1 MHTPGA
7 FRALLKEAPIPQY
20 KSACE
25 NYYLILECHRNEA
38 LYPTIPP
45 ACLAKALPTNLP
57 WPFILAPSTPLGHTR
72 RPCQSQFLSPRILL
86 TTALRG
92 GCHNPPR
99 QTQAAAMFERHVCLA
114 LWSRLCPLSH
124 ATNKMPNSRQ
134 RRRDPRLVPRRRQ
147 WANGG
152 PAEAGSHAAAGGCV
166 QGLRSA
172 LCLRCPALLMS
183 CSGWTPHGA

>member
-57 WPFILAPSTPLGHTR
+57 WPFILAPAH
-72 RPCQSQFLSPRILL
+72 PRG
-86 TTALRG
+86 T
-92 GCHNPPR
+92 H
-99 QTQAAAMFERHVCLA
+99 AAPANHSSCLPG
-114 LWSRLCPLSH
+114 SS
-124 ATNKMPNSRQ
+124 SRQ
-134 RRRDPRLVPRRRQ
+134 PCKVGAIIPRDRPKLPPYV
-147 WANGG
+147 
-152 PAEAGSHAAAGGCV
+152 
-166 QGLRSA
+166 
-172 LCLRCPALLMS
+172 
-183 CSGWTPHGA
+183 

>member
-7 FRALLKEAPIPQY
+7 FRALLKEAPIPPY

-57 WPFILAPSTPLGHTR
+57 WPFILAPSTPPGHTR

-99 QTQAAAMFERHVCLA
+99 QTQAAAICLNDTCVWLYGPGSA
-114 LWSRLCPLSH
+114 HCPMRQIKCQILGRGAATHASSREGGSGLTGVP
-124 ATNKMPNSRQ
+124 
-134 RRRDPRLVPRRRQ
+134 PRLEATRLLGAASRVYEVPC
-147 WANGG
+147 ASG
-152 PAEAGSHAAAGGCV
+152 
-166 QGLRSA
+166 
-172 LCLRCPALLMS
+172 ALL
-183 CSGWTPHGA
+183 C